1 MSLFLAANWKMHKNP
16 EETGAYFHELLSL
29 KFSKSTTL
37 AFFVPSVNATTVS
50 QYLKGSSLVWGP
62 QNIYPAAEGAFT
74 GETSPKVMADLGAQ
88 LSLVGHSER
97 RQLFHESNEQT
108 NLKVK
113 SCLQFSM
120 TPLLCVGENLEQRK
134 QGQTLEVIK
143 TQLIQG
149 LKDCQQN
156 LFHLAYEPVWAIG
169 SGEVANREQV
179 SEVHSFIRTFLNQ
192 NFQLAQS
199 IKILYGGSVKPDN
212 AAELFSLPD
221 VQGFLVGGASLKA
234 TTFCE
239 IAQVCES

>member
-1 MSLFLAANWKMHKNP
+1 MSLFLAANWKMYKNP
-16 EETGAYFHELLSL
+16 EEATVYFKELFALDIPT
-29 KFSKSTTL
+29 STQL
-37 AFFVPSVNATTVS
+37 AFFVPSVNATTVAQS
-50 QYLKGSSLVWGP
+50 LKDSTVVWGP

-113 SCLQFSM
+113 SCLQLGI

-134 QGQTLEVIK
+134 QGQTLEVVK
-143 TQLIQG
+143 TQIIQG
-149 LKDCQQN
+149 LKDCQSN
-156 LFHLAYEPVWAIG
+156 LFHIAYEPVWAIG
-169 SGEVANREQV
+169 TGEVANREQV
-179 SEVHSFIRTFLNQ
+179 SEVHSFIRSFLNQ
-192 NFQLAQS
+192 NFQLAAS
-199 IKILYGGSVKPDN
+199 IRILYGGSVKPDN
-212 AAELFSLPD
+212 AADLFSIPD

-239 IAQVCES
+239 IAQVCKS

>member
-16 EETGAYFHELLSL
+16 AEAAAYFKDLFALDIP
-29 KFSKSTTL
+29 KSTQL
-37 AFFVPSVNATTVS
+37 SFFVPSVNAAIVARS
-50 QYLKGSSLVWGP
+50 LKDSSVIWGP

-74 GETSPKVMADLGAQ
+74 GETSPQVMASLGAKIA
-88 LSLVGHSER
+88 LVGHSER

-113 SCLQFSM
+113 SCLHFGM

-134 QGQTLEVIK
+134 LSQTLEVIK

-156 LFHLAYEPVWAIG
+156 LFHIAYEPIWAIG
-169 SGEVANREQV
+169 TGEVANSDQV

-199 IKILYGGSVKPDN
+199 IKILYGGSVKSDN
-212 AAELFSLPD
+212 ASDLFSVPD

-234 TTFCE
+234 NSFCE